1 VQQCARSFQ
10 SKKKNHIDLFRTLR
24 SGEAEKGGASIKNK
38 GTKQIIRYIE
48 KAIRS
53 REKQNT
59 TKAMNETDQETL

>member
-1 VQQCARSFQ
+1 VCSSVLGHF
-10 SKKKNHIDLFRTLR
+10 SPKKNHIDLFRTLR

-53 REKQNT
+53 R
-59 TKAMNETDQETL
+59 